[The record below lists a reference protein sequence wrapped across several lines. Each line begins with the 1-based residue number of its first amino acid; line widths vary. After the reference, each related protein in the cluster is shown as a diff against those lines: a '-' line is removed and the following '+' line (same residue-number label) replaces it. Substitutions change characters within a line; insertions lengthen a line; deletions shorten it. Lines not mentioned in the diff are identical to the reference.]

1 MATDIR
7 VPALGESVTEAT
19 IGQWFKKVGDTVA
32 ADEPVVELETDK
44 VTIEVPA
51 PSAGVLQAISAN
63 PGDTVNVGAL
73 IGAIGDAGAAA
84 ATKPAEAPKPAP
96 APAFKPEPAPP
107 APAAAMARAAARP
120 IGAEDPG
127 RERPCRLRRQWVGPS
142 RPGPEGRRAGRAQ
155 DARSAGGQR
164 HVRLG
169 RNQSGARRARR
180 RSAQG
185 CTGRPG
191 FCACRPGGRAARS
204 RRPG

>member
-73 IGAIGDAGAAA
+73 IGAIGEGAGAAA
-84 ATKPAEAPKPAP
+84 APAPKAPEPPKPAAAAP
-96 APAFKPEPAPP
+96 ATPAFKPEPAPP
-107 APAAAMARAAARP
+107 VNPTVLKAAHQVH
-120 IGAEDPG
+120 
-127 RERPCRLRRQWVGPS
+127 L
-142 RPGPEGRRAGRAQ
+142 
-155 DARSAGGQR
+155 
-164 HVRLG
+164 
-169 RNQSGARRARR
+169 QS
-180 RSAQG
+180 
-185 CTGRPG
+185 
-191 FCACRPGGRAARS
+191 
-204 RRPG
+204 

>member
-73 IGAIGDAGAAA
+73 IGAIGEGAAA
-84 ATKPAEAPKPAP
+84 PAPKAAEAPKPAAAAP
-96 APAFKPEPAPP
+96 AQPAFKPEPAPP
-107 APAAAMARAAARP
+107 APN
-120 IGAEDPG
+120 GNG
-127 RERPCRLRRQWVGPS
+127 
-142 RPGPEGRRAGRAQ
+142 
-155 DARSAGGQR
+155 
-164 HVRLG
+164 
-169 RNQSGARRARR
+169 
-180 RSAQG
+180 
-185 CTGRPG
+185 
-191 FCACRPGGRAARS
+191 
-204 RRPG
+204 